1 MGEGLAYGVVWLR
14 LRCVGGD
21 RVRVVCEEKARS
33 VDPHEM

>member
-21 RVRVVCEEKARS
+21 REWFVKEKARS